1 LIKLAL
7 LSIIFKSCEIMKNI
21 IFLKWSDTIL
31 LEHIAHKDETRVYIG
46 NCGNTCF
53 VQALK

>member
-1 LIKLAL
+1 
-7 LSIIFKSCEIMKNI
+7 MKNI
-21 IFLKWSDTIL
+21 TFLKWSDTIL
-31 LEHIAHKDETRVYIG
+31 LDHIAHKDETRVYIG